1 VTSSCANGLPYRRLA
16 FAALLALLPSAC
28 ASATST
34 PPLLAVSSPVTTT
47 TSVSRHFH
55 AQVLDRV
62 RTDRADARGL
72 ELVGDTLVELTG
84 PAVRASSV
92 TGDPRARQNVP
103 GAPADG
109 GIALSPAGLW
119 HLSSAFTVLRDPVTL
134 AERRHAPASHE
145 TWGLCDDGT
154 RLVQS
159 DGTTRLLLRDHDT
172 AALISEVRVA
182 SREWS
187 TARLGDLACVVVNGY
202 PQVWAVVSGTD
213 WLIRVDLSTGVVT
226 AVADLTAITVA
237 EQPTG
242 VDEVVAGIAGAAD
255 ELWVTGHRYG
265 HRYRIRLQP

>member
-1 VTSSCANGLPYRRLA
+1 MTSSCVNGLLNRRLA
-16 FAALLALLPSAC
+16 FAALLAFLPSAC
-28 ASATST
+28 ASAAST
-34 PPLLAVSSPVTTT
+34 PPHFAVSSPVTTT

-55 AQVLDRV
+55 ARVLDRV

-72 ELVGDTLVELTG
+72 ELVGDDLVEITG
-84 PAVRASSV
+84 PTVRALSV
-92 TGDPRARQNVP
+92 SGGVRAQQNVP

-109 GIALSPAGLW
+109 GIALAPAGLW

-134 AERRHAPASHE
+134 AERRRAPASHE

-226 AVADLTAITVA
+226 AVADLTAVTVA

-242 VDEVVAGIAGAAD
+242 VDDVVTGIAGAAD